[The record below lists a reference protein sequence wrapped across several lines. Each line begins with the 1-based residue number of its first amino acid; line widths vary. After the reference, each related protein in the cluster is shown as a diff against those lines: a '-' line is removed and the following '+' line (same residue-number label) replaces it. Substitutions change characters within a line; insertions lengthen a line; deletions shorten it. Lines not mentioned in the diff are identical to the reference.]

1 MQIFI
6 TSRDVDECAQNL
18 DTKRLFKQ
26 IIEAHQVLAI
36 IRKPKRLDE
45 EKKNSWEKHPIV
57 AQWKP
62 FADFLEILI
71 NAYIK
76 EMKTRKTIKGKP
88 WNLTNAKFQE
98 MKTPDIS
105 CVDRPPFMDD
115 EMVLSN
121 HRANLVRKSRENE
134 KYAPWYLIKLGWK
147 EKEANGYIWTIPDPK
162 NPDKTQRVLITN
174 VLTYSGKTKSL
185 RKVL

>member
-18 DTKRLFKQ
+18 DSKRLFKQ

-36 IRKPKRLDE
+36 LRGQDPRK
-45 EKKNSWEKHPIV
+45 SWQNHPII

-62 FADFLEILI
+62 YVHFLETLI
-71 NAYIK
+71 NAYIR
-76 EMKTRKTIKGKP
+76 EMKTRKTTKGKS

-98 MKTPDIS
+98 LKVS
-105 CVDRPPFMDD
+105 SSVERPPFMDD

-121 HRANLVRKSRENE
+121 HRANLVRKSRENT
-134 KYAPWYLIKLGWK
+134 KYAPWYIDKLGWK
-147 EKEANGYIWTIPDPK
+147 EKEANGYIWTLPDPK
-162 NPDKTQRVLITN
+162 NPGKTQRVLISN
-174 VLTYSGKTKSL
+174 VLTFSGKTKSV
-185 RKVL
+185 RKILS